1 MIYWAVYN
9 HEEVR
14 FIKAYRIVKPDEANN
29 NAKTGGL
36 HP

>member
-14 FIKAYRIVKPDEANN
+14 FIKACMIVTPDEA
-29 NAKTGGL
+29 KQ
-36 HP
+36 